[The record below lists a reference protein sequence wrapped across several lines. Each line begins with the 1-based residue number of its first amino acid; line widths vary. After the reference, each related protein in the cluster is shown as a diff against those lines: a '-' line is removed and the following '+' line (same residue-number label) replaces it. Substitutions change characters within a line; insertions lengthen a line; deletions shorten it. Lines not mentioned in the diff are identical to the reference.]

1 MPDVGTVLSTIVS
14 GMLLGGMLALTALG
28 LSIVLGVMRL
38 VNLAHGDFL
47 VVGAYAG
54 LFFLKFT
61 GIDPL
66 LGLPL
71 IALFIAAL
79 AVPLYRLLLA
89 PLANRGAEPQM
100 MTMFA
105 VSIILENAFV
115 LAFSADTRSI
125 ERDYATLPLTLGPVT
140 VPLIY
145 VIGFAIAVTLIL
157 VVHWLISRTR
167 FGRDLRASAA
177 DAQAAETLGV
187 DVKRVQMATFALG
200 AACAGVGG
208 TLIGAAFQF
217 GPSSGGAYLLNSLA
231 IVVLGGLG
239 NVLGTLVGGLVL
251 GFLQSIGGLT
261 LGDGYRDLVGMAL
274 FLLVL
279 AFRPD
284 GFLARGR
291 S

>member
-1 MPDVGTVLSTIVS
+1 MPDIGVVLSTVVS
-14 GMLLGGMLALTALG
+14 GVLLGGMLALTALG

-66 LGLPL
+66 LGLPV
-71 IALFIAAL
+71 IALFVAAL
-79 AVPLYRLLLA
+79 AIPFYRLLLA
-89 PLANRGAEPQM
+89 PLADRGPESQM

-105 VSIILENAFV
+105 VSIILQNVFV

-125 ERDYATLPLTLGPVT
+125 ERGYATLPLTLGPVT

-157 VVHWLISRTR
+157 AVHWLISRTG

-187 DVKRVQMATFALG
+187 DVRRVQMLSFALG
-200 AACAGVGG
+200 VACAGVGG
-208 TLIGAAFQF
+208 TLVGAAFQF

-239 NVLGTLVGGLVL
+239 NVLGTLAGGLVL

-279 AFRPD
+279 GFKPD
-284 GFLARGR
+284 GFLARAR